1 MPVEKFLGGVS
12 RFQKDVYPQHQDLF
26 EKLALGQRPDALFI
40 TCADSRIDPCL
51 LTQTKPGELFICRVI
66 GNIVPPY
73 PDAIGGVSATIEY
86 AVGVLR
92 VPEVIVC
99 GHTDC
104 GVMKGA
110 LNPEALGEFPN
121 VTAWLRYAN
130 VEHREPAPT
139 PEFLLALTESNVIA
153 QIKNLHT
160 HPAVAARL
168 EQGDLA
174 SGGDDDVVG
183 RNLNAASAIE
193 IGGNLLAKRWN
204 SDDVAVS
211 IFAIA
216 QRLSRGVND
225 RLSRMKVG
233 LTQLEVNNRAAL
245 RLKLFGAREDGQRAF
260 AAHD

>member
-1 MPVEKFLGGVS
+1 MPVDKFLGGVS

-73 PDAIGGVSATIEY
+73 PDALGGVSATIEY

-110 LNPEALGEFPN
+110 LNPEALAAFPN

-130 VEHREPAPT
+130 VEHREAT
-139 PEFLLALTESNVIA
+139 PSAEFLLALTEENVVA
-153 QIKNLHT
+153 QLKNLRS

-168 EQGDLA
+168 KQADLSLHGWIYHIG
-174 SGGDDDVVG
+174 SGTVTAYNEESGQY
-183 RNLNAASAIE
+183 RA
-193 IGGNLLAKRWN
+193 
-204 SDDVAVS
+204 
-211 IFAIA
+211 
-216 QRLSRGVND
+216 
-225 RLSRMKVG
+225 
-233 LTQLEVNNRAAL
+233 LE
-245 RLKLFGAREDGQRAF
+245 
-260 AAHD
+260 